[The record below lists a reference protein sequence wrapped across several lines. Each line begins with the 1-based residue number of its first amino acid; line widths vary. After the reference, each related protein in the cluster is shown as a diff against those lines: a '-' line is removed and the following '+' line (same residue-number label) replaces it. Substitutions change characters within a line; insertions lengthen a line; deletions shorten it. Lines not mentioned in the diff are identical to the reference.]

1 MPEGQTDT
9 LDALAAAEGGE
20 PQQPEPQAQEPPQ
33 GEPHP
38 QAPEQ
43 TQAPEEQGPPDVSE
57 QLAAL
62 SRDVQAL
69 AQGRQPG
76 QVDPDQDLY
85 DQLAGSPAD
94 PGYDS
99 QEGQHQQQAPGE
111 QPQEQTDPFE
121 ELIRERVAEA
131 TYPILMGIETDRR
144 RSRLE
149 SIAEA
154 HPELRQPEFQD
165 AIADRLQPLADR
177 YGNEMILTDPD
188 LIEQNLL
195 AILAQRASAGEVP
208 AEQAAAR
215 GGNIERNAGASAP
228 AADRS
233 PEDQIKQGIM
243 GKDPRAG
250 SAFL

>member
-1 MPEGQTDT
+1 MEASETLDTLAADEQVETPPATDT
-9 LDALAAAEGGE
+9 AESV
-20 PQQPEPQAQEPPQ
+20 QAD
-33 GEPHP
+33 
-38 QAPEQ
+38 Q
-43 TQAPEEQGPPDVSE
+43 TTPATEQGQEQGQAPDVSE

-62 SRDVQAL
+62 RADVQAIS
-69 AQGRQPG
+69 QGRA
-76 QVDPDQDLY
+76 PDDGGASQDLY

-99 QEGQHQQQAPGE
+99 QEGAPAQGE
-111 QPQEQTDPFE
+111 QPQGEPDPFE
-121 ELIRERVAEA
+121 DLIRERVAEA

-144 RSRLE
+144 RTRLE

-154 HPELRQPEFQD
+154 HPELRTSEFQD

-195 AILAQRASAGEVP
+195 AIKAERATAAETP

-228 AADRS
+228 TADLS

-243 GKDPRAG
+243 GDGPGKTNP
-250 SAFL
+250 FV

>member
-1 MPEGQTDT
+1 MEASET
-9 LDALAAAEGGE
+9 LDALAAEEAGGT
-20 PQQPEPQAQEPPQ
+20 PEPQGTEPQ
-33 GEPHP
+33 GEPQP
-38 QAPEQ
+38 QAPEPQ
-43 TQAPEEQGPPDVSE
+43 TPQAPAEGEQQPPDVSE

-76 QVDPDQDLY
+76 TAEQAQDLY
-85 DQLAGSPAD
+85 DQLSGGD
-94 PGYDS
+94 PGIGP
-99 QEGQHQQQAPGE
+99 EGEYQQQGQVE
-111 QPQEQTDPFE
+111 QPQSQADPFE

-144 RSRLE
+144 RARLE

-195 AILAQRASAGEVP
+195 AIKAERATAAEVP
-208 AEQAAAR
+208 AEQGAQR
-215 GGNIERNAGASAP
+215 GGNIERNAGATAP
-228 AADRS
+228 AAELS
-233 PEDQIKQGIM
+233 PEDQIKQGIITDGGR
-243 GKDPRAG
+243 GKAG
-250 SAFL
+250 SAFV